1 MTMTT
6 NNDKPVNEA
15 RELRRELIDDQLLDA
30 MLASTSERGISL
42 TGEGGFL
49 PELIE
54 SVLER
59 GMSAELT
66 SHLGY
71 EKNDPAG
78 RGSGNSRNGTRST
91 TGSPTTSA
99 PSGLRC
105 PGTAMAPLRRGWS
118 RNANDDLATWMPR
131 C

>member
-1 MTMTT
+1 M
-6 NNDKPVNEA
+6 VRQA
-15 RELRRELIDDQLLDA
+15 RDA
-30 MLASTSERGISL
+30 GIAL
-42 TGEGGFL
+42 TGLDGLLKALTVQVVEVAFDE
-49 PELIE
+49 ELNE
-54 SVLER
+54 
-59 GMSAELT
+59 
-66 SHLGY
+66 HLGY
-71 EKNDPAG
+71 GKHDLAG
-78 RGSGNSRNGTRST
+78 RRSGNSRNGTRST

>member
-6 NNDKPVNEA
+6 NDDKSVNEA
-15 RELRRELIDDQLLDA
+15 RQLRRELIDDELLDA

-49 PELIE
+49 PELIK

-59 GMSAELT
+59 GMNAELT

-71 EKNDPAG
+71 EKNGLLRKSWTRPAYAAC
-78 RGSGNSRNGTRST
+78 S
-91 TGSPTTSA
+91 
-99 PSGLRC
+99 
-105 PGTAMAPLRRGWS
+105 MV
-118 RNANDDLATWMPR
+118 DDSVMW
-131 C
+131 CS